1 MLMIKFLFQRY
12 RKEELLIKATN
23 IKIKPFWKRWL
34 YVHNFTG
41 GVRAVYDT
49 RGRKRHARIYLK
61 CGQRDY
67 ID

>member
-1 MLMIKFLFQRY
+1 M
-12 RKEELLIKATN
+12 ELLKCFNGGNVLIKATE
-23 IKIKPFWKRWL
+23 IKIKPFWERWL
-34 YVHNFTG
+34 CVHNYTG

-49 RGRKRHARIYLK
+49 KGRKRHARIYLK